1 MKKLILLLSV
11 LFVVS
16 CSKDPIIYTL
26 TTSANPSDGGTV
38 SPSTQQYDE
47 GKTATIN
54 ATPSAEYV
62 FQSWSG
68 ATGSSNSTSV
78 VMNSDKS
85 VTANFVKKKYA
96 LTTTVEGEGTVS
108 EKVIKAGAA
117 TDYNS
122 GTIVELTAVPSGEW
136 LFVEWTGDLTGSENP
151 TQITIDKAKAVTA
164 VFVKKQYPLTIEIE
178 GEGTVAEKVIK
189 AGVATDYNSGT
200 IVELTA
206 EPTGDWEFVEWT
218 GDISSTENPVQITI
232 DEAKTVKAKFMRYF
246 DYNKPSYFFKTN
258 HIPNFDRI
266 SIATEFGYTAPEY
279 GQFDTGV
286 AYADF
291 NDDGYL
297 DIAYA
302 INDGD
307 DTTFVTHFLALN
319 DGNGGWKDGT
329 SIISNS
335 DYKTLSSR
343 KTIVG
348 DFNGDKKPDVVRPT
362 GAHRNYDYPYIMLS
376 TAEGYTFKSLG
387 GYQRDSHTVSSGDID
402 NDGDL
407 DLFFSGE
414 TSDGGLFGIND
425 GQANFT
431 WILKWDGE
439 VHEGGNSEMIDLNKD
454 GDIDLIYGA
463 KLDDSKIKGLNIL
476 WGDGTGDFSF
486 DNSSPIYNNFKSYR
500 EDGSTVTAPDDLL
513 FSDFDGD
520 GYIDVVTVVINLD
533 DNSSVMESF
542 KGSSDYSFVNNT
554 SDWFDNNNTTA
565 TGCCDAWVWLY
576 FDDRDNNGSFDLY
589 DPSKFNGQHFEWNG
603 SMFIRK

>member
-1 MKKLILLLSV
+1 M
-11 LFVVS
+11 
-16 CSKDPIIYTL
+16 
-26 TTSANPSDGGTV
+26 
-38 SPSTQQYDE
+38 
-47 GKTATIN
+47 
-54 ATPSAEYV
+54 
-62 FQSWSG
+62 
-68 ATGSSNSTSV
+68 
-78 VMNSDKS
+78 
-85 VTANFVKKKYA
+85 
-96 LTTTVEGEGTVS
+96 
-108 EKVIKAGAA
+108 
-117 TDYNS
+117 
-122 GTIVELTAVPSGEW
+122 
-136 LFVEWTGDLTGSENP
+136 
-151 TQITIDKAKAVTA
+151 
-164 VFVKKQYPLTIEIE
+164 
-178 GEGTVAEKVIK
+178 
-189 AGVATDYNSGT
+189 
-200 IVELTA
+200 ELTA

-454 GDIDLIYGA
+454 GNIDLIYGA
-463 KLDDSKIKGLNIL
+463 KLDGSEIKGLNIL

-520 GYIDVVTVVINLD
+520 GYIDLVTVVINLD

-554 SDWFDNNNTTA
+554 SEWFDNNNTTA